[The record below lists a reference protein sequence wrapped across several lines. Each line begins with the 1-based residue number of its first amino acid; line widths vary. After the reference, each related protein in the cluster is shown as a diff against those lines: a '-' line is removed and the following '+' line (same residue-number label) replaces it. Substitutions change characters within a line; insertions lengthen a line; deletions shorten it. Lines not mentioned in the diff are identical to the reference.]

1 MEVLVWP
8 ADLTR
13 EAEVTALLGAIAAR
27 YGRLDLL
34 FNNAG
39 VNVPPTP
46 FGEMGLKEWR
56 HVIDTNLTAAF
67 HVAQQADISPVSR
80 LHLAYISPTSPLHLP
95 YISATSHGLARGA
108 AGLPPHGAPAAAGW
122 PHHQQRL
129 RLGPG

>member
-1 MEVLVWP
+1 MVLVLTGRRAAPLEECAQAARGAGAAEVLAWP

-56 HVIDTNLTAAF
+56 HVLDTNLTAAF
-67 HVAQQADISPVSR
+67 HVAQQARCTGDI
-80 LHLAYISPTSPLHLP
+80 
-95 YISATSHGLARGA
+95 GEM
-108 AGLPPHGAPAAAGW
+108 
-122 PHHQQRL
+122 
-129 RLGPG
+129 

>member
-1 MEVLVWP
+1 MEVLAWP

-13 EAEVTALLGAIAAR
+13 EAEVSALLGAIAAR

-56 HVIDTNLTAAF
+56 HVLDTNLTAAF
-67 HVAQQADISPVSR
+67 HVAQQARYRRDIGE
-80 LHLAYISPTSPLHLP
+80 I
-95 YISATSHGLARGA
+95 
-108 AGLPPHGAPAAAGW
+108 
-122 PHHQQRL
+122 
-129 RLGPG
+129 

>member
-1 MEVLVWP
+1 MEVLAWP

-46 FGEMGLKEWR
+46 CLTPQGEGVARSRRRLS
-56 HVIDTNLTAAF
+56 AARE
-67 HVAQQADISPVSR
+67 S
-80 LHLAYISPTSPLHLP
+80 
-95 YISATSHGLARGA
+95 
-108 AGLPPHGAPAAAGW
+108 
-122 PHHQQRL
+122 
-129 RLGPG
+129 

>member
-1 MEVLVWP
+1 MARGPDAHISPISPLYLPYISPISPPYLPYMEVLAWP

-13 EAEVTALLGAIAAR
+13 EAEVSALLGAIAAR

-67 HVAQQADISPVSR
+67 HVAQQARCRGDIDE
-80 LHLAYISPTSPLHLP
+80 I
-95 YISATSHGLARGA
+95 
-108 AGLPPHGAPAAAGW
+108 
-122 PHHQQRL
+122 
-129 RLGPG
+129 